1 LTITESGGVSDD
13 QADNCLL
20 AMAEAGRADYLATD
34 DRRDVLFLKRH
45 GATWILTAKRL
56 LEIVER

>member
-1 LTITESGGVSDD
+1 
-13 QADNCLL
+13 
-20 AMAEAGRADYLATD
+20 MAEAGRADYLATGD
-34 DRRDVLFLKRH
+34 TRDVLFLKRH